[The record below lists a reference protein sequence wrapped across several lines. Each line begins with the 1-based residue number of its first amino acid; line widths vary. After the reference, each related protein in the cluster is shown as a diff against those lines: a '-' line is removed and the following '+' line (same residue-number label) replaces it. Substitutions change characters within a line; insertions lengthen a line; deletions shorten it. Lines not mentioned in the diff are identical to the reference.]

1 MDNNPIFDNSILKK
15 IKKDPPRFENREF
28 SLLRLEKAGRNSL
41 PLLWLEKGRGE
52 GRVEGW
58 GKVDS
63 GASRVSRIRS
73 RKVGGNIWR
82 MELGLFDK
90 RYYGYVDESYTSN
103 AVYAPRFNF
112 SLTRVAIVQIQRE
125 TYSTNIR

>member
-15 IKKDPPRFENREF
+15 IKKDPPRFENRKV
-28 SLLRLEKAGRNSL
+28 SLLRLEKAGRNSFVM
-41 PLLWLEKGRGE
+41 LLRLVEKGRGE

-73 RKVGGNIWR
+73 RKVGGNI
-82 MELGLFDK
+82 
-90 RYYGYVDESYTSN
+90 
-103 AVYAPRFNF
+103 
-112 SLTRVAIVQIQRE
+112 
-125 TYSTNIR
+125 